1 MSYLELR
8 NVSAGFGSGKAR
20 TEVLRGINLSME
32 KGEFVAVVGYSG
44 SGKTTLM
51 NLVAGLLR
59 PGQGEVLFEGKPVSG
74 PGPER
79 GIVFQNYSLLPWLTV
94 RGNIGMAVN
103 QVFGSEGR
111 LERSRRVRESIE
123 MVQLQGAE
131 HKRPSELSGGMRQ
144 RVAVARVLAT
154 RPKMMLLDEPLSA
167 LDALTRSVLQDQ
179 ILEIWEQERQT
190 ILLITNDV
198 DEGLYMADRIIPL
211 GMGPGATFGPEA
223 LNGLERPRD
232 RRALNHDPRFRELRN
247 QILSHLLAEKG
258 RQRSESTGDSLDG
271 EGGLPDI
278 EPMDI
283 TDARPSPFRGMPWR
297 ENRRIVRDRQ
307 ETLRTTCACELERR
321 ELALETINLSKS
333 YSTPRGEAVIVENF
347 NLKMTRGE
355 FICVIG
361 HSGCGKSTVLSMIA
375 GLNEVSGGSIV
386 LDGKEVTGPGPDRG
400 VVFQSP
406 CLLPWLSAYE
416 NVKLGVDQVFYH
428 VPEKQRDQIA
438 RYYLSILGLNES
450 RDKRSLELSRG
461 QQQRVGLARA
471 FALSPKML
479 LLDEPFGMLDKLTKL
494 ELQQVLLDL
503 WGRVRLSAFM
513 VTHDVDEAIYLADRV
528 VMMTDGPRARVGEI
542 LEIDFGRPRNRLEIM
557 DSPRYYDYREQM
569 ITFLEERAHR
579 RDLDTAA

>member
-8 NVSAGFGSGKAR
+8 NVSAGFGSGRAR
-20 TEVLRGINLSME
+20 TEVLRGINLSVE

-51 NLVAGLLR
+51 NLAAGLLR
-59 PGQGEVLFEGKPVSG
+59 PDEGEVLFEGEPVSG
-74 PGPER
+74 PSTER

-103 QVFGSEGR
+103 QVFGREGR
-111 LERSRRVRESIE
+111 ILRSRRVREAIE
-123 MVQLQGAE
+123 MVHLDDAE
-131 HKRPSELSGGMRQ
+131 QKRPLELSGGMRQ
-144 RVAVARVLAT
+144 RVAVARTLAT
-154 RPKMMLLDEPLSA
+154 RPKLMLLDEPLSA
-167 LDALTRSVLQDQ
+167 LDALTRSVMQDQ
-179 ILEIWEQERQT
+179 ILEIWQQERQT

-211 GMGPGATFGPEA
+211 GMGPGAAFGPEA
-223 LNGLERPRD
+223 INGLSRPRD
-232 RRALNHDPRFRELRN
+232 RRALNHHPHIRELRN
-247 QILSHLLAEKG
+247 QILSYLLTEKG
-258 RQRSESTGDSLDG
+258 RQRSEST
-271 EGGLPDI
+271 EGGLEEQDGLPDI
-278 EPMDI
+278 QPMNI
-283 TDARPSPFRGMPWR
+283 TDARPAPFRGMPLR
-297 ENRRIVRDRQ
+297 ENRRIVRGDG
-307 ETLRTTCACELERR
+307 RTDPAPSASEPARR
-321 ELALETINLSKS
+321 ELALETIHLSKS
-333 YSTPRGEAVIVENF
+333 YATPRGPAVIVEDF
-347 NLKMTRGE
+347 NLKVTRGE

-375 GLNEVSGGSIV
+375 GLNEVSGGSII

-406 CLLPWLSAYE
+406 CLLPWLTAYE

-428 VPEKQRDQIA
+428 VPEKQRVQIA
-438 RYYLSILGLNES
+438 RYYLSILGLGER
-450 RDKRSLELSRG
+450 RDKRPLELSRG

-557 DSPRYYDYREQM
+557 DTSRYCDYREQM